1 MTSPT
6 PPVELSPE
14 LTQIIEDSS
23 GVDAATLTPDA
34 RIADLGITSLAMIE
48 IAVRIEDAFNVRL
61 DDATVFSV
69 GTIGD
74 LAELVSTQDSQ

>member
-6 PPVELSPE
+6 SPAELSPE

-23 GVDAATLTPDA
+23 GVDAASLTPES

-48 IAVRIEDAFNVRL
+48 IAVRIEDTFNVRL
-61 DDATVFSV
+61 DDPTVFSV

-74 LAELVSTQDSQ
+74 LAELVATQDPE